1 MRPLLPFVAAL
12 CLVSWACHSRAPLTP
27 AQLAER
33 EHQEAWL
40 EQVDASHTSALPADW
55 LAGTAK
61 EFADALQRWD
71 LPKVILWDKASHTL
85 LTQVLLKPGQTP
97 REAQAAVRAA
107 LLLSRDHSPPS
118 QASLLTRLE
127 RRMLPEERG
136 RQAVDVVCAAALSKF
151 DGLDAGAM
159 GSLQRLVGGSI
170 PHPDLDVRVECA
182 RAYLAHIPC
191 DPQGKPPLR
200 ARNCLRFLIKVLRS
214 ETPAQASDP
223 ITWPRIRTVAWP
235 KGRAAQEIERW
246 HPSEIRFQ
254 PDGPWKNQMAWATL
268 AEQALD
274 L

>member
-1 MRPLLPFVAAL
+1 MRPLLPVVAAL
-12 CLVSWACHSRAPLTP
+12 CLVSWACHSRVPLTP
-27 AQLAER
+27 AELAER

-40 EQVDASHTSALPADW
+40 EHVDTSHTSALPAGW
-55 LAGTAK
+55 LSGTARD
-61 EFADALQRWD
+61 FSDALQRWD
-71 LPKVILWDKASHTL
+71 LPKVILWDKVSHTQ
-85 LTQVLLKPGQTP
+85 LTQVLLKLGQTP
-97 REAQAAVRAA
+97 REAEAAVRAA

-127 RRMLPEERG
+127 RRMLPAERG

-151 DGLDAGAM
+151 HGLDAGAM
-159 GSLQRLVGGSI
+159 GSLQRLVSGRI

-191 DPQGKPPLR
+191 DPETTPPLR

-214 ETPAQASDP
+214 ETSAQASDP

-235 KGRAAQEIERW
+235 KGRAAQEIVRW
-246 HPSEIRFQ
+246 HPSEIQFQ
-254 PDGPWKNQMAWATL
+254 PDGPWKDQIAWTAL
-268 AEQALD
+268 AERALG